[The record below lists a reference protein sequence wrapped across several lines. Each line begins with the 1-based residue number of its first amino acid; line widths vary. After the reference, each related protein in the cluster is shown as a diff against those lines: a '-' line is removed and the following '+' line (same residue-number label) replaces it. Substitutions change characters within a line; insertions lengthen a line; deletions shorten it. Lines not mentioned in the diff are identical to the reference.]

1 MIFNRSI
8 LPLEVERLRFEVP
21 GHVLLHDLNF
31 TLEPGPRTVI
41 LGPNGAGKSLTL
53 RLCHGL
59 LEPSAGTIRWN
70 GTGGMP
76 IRRQAMVFQRPVMLR
91 RSVEANVRLALA
103 LAGVPRGLRA
113 ARTAEVLARTGLA
126 DLAGRPARRLS
137 SGEQQRLALARAWST
152 EPELLFLD
160 EPTANLDP
168 AATLQVER
176 LILAIDQAGTKIVLT
191 THDLSQARRLA
202 HEILFLYRGE
212 LLERAAAEQFFTAP
226 QTAEARAFLKGE
238 LLW

>member
-1 MIFNRSI
+1 
-8 LPLEVERLRFEVP
+8 
-21 GHVLLHDLNF
+21 
-31 TLEPGPRTVI
+31 
-41 LGPNGAGKSLTL
+41 
-53 RLCHGL
+53 
-59 LEPSAGTIRWN
+59 
-70 GTGGMP
+70 
-76 IRRQAMVFQRPVMLR
+76 MVFQRPIMLR
-91 RSVEANVRLALA
+91 RSVEANIRLALA

-113 ARTAEVLARTGLA
+113 TRTEKVLARTGLA
-126 DLAGRPARRLS
+126 DLAHRPARRLS

-152 EPELLFLD
+152 EPEILFLD

-212 LLERAAAEQFFTAP
+212 LLERAEAEQFFTAP

>member
-70 GTGGMP
+70 GTGGIP
-76 IRRQAMVFQRPVMLR
+76 IRRQAMVFQRPIMLR

-103 LAGVPRGLRA
+103 LAGVPRGLRGT
-113 ARTAEVLARTGLA
+113 RTAEVLARTGLS
-126 DLAGRPARRLS
+126 DLASRPARLLS

-212 LLERAAAEQFFTAP
+212 LLERAAAEQFFAAP

>member
-113 ARTAEVLARTGLA
+113 TRTAEVLARTGLA
-126 DLAGRPARRLS
+126 DLASRPARRLS

>member
-126 DLAGRPARRLS
+126 DLASRPARRLS

>member
-1 MIFNRSI
+1 MGSSAIHTS
-8 LPLEVERLRFEVP
+8 RLR
-21 GHVLLHDLNF
+21 
-31 TLEPGPRTVI
+31 
-41 LGPNGAGKSLTL
+41 S
-53 RLCHGL
+53 
-59 LEPSAGTIRWN
+59 
-70 GTGGMP
+70 
-76 IRRQAMVFQRPVMLR
+76 RPTAVR
-91 RSVEANVRLALA
+91 GRLALA
-103 LAGVPRGLRA
+103 VATVH
-113 ARTAEVLARTGLA
+113 
-126 DLAGRPARRLS
+126 
-137 SGEQQRLALARAWST
+137 

>member
-113 ARTAEVLARTGLA
+113 TRTAEVLARTGLA